1 LTLKLRGSW
10 LWLLVVVVAVA
21 AGALT
26 ACSDD
31 DDDGNGGTTDGGDG
45 LAADQ
50 TLRIRLIGEPTTLDP
65 QLAAFTPDVGVVK
78 QLWRGLFYYGD
89 VDLGIVPAAAA
100 EIPTTENGGISED
113 GLTYAIKL
121 RDDLTWSDG
130 QALTAEDFEYSLKRL
145 FDPAAG
151 GGGYYYTYYTDIIGG
166 QEAVDGGSL
175 DEVNVNA
182 VDATTLEIKL
192 SRPRA
197 TLLTLLALWPAYPVR
212 ADVVS
217 TGGSWTEA
225 GTLVGNGP
233 YVLSE
238 WAHDDHITLTANE
251 NYWGDD
257 QPTLE
262 TIVFRIQPNE
272 GAALIAYDNGE
283 LDMTPI
289 PLTDAARFADSPEQ
303 IQYAQ
308 LATLGMQF
316 NVTRA
321 PFDNVDVRRAFTAA
335 IDRDTFVNDVRGG
348 VGQATTSWLP
358 PGISGYDADRGK
370 DYAFDADQAKQFLE
384 DAGFP
389 GGEGLPD
396 VTLTVGDSQSEA
408 LSSQFVQEQVK
419 RNLGVDIEIE
429 ALEGATFQ
437 DRFLSSDFQVTLGGW
452 GADYADAENWLP
464 SLWGTEASNN
474 ISLYSN
480 AQFDDLMEQAAEE
493 LDPEKRADLYRQG
506 EAILIDE
513 DVAFG
518 AIYHNV
524 KNWLAKPWVDGI
536 AFTEADSETPGD
548 WFFTRVSIKEH

>member
-10 LWLLVVVVAVA
+10 FWLLVVALALAV
-21 AGALT
+21 GALT

-31 DDDGNGGTTDGGDG
+31 GGGNGGSTGGDG

-50 TLRIRLIGEPTTLDP
+50 TLRIRLIGEPTSLDP
-65 QLAAFTPDVGVVK
+65 QIAAFSPDVGVLK

-89 VDLGIVPAAAA
+89 VDLSIEPAAAA
-100 EIPTTENGGISED
+100 ELPTVENGGISED
-113 GLTYAIKL
+113 GLTYTIKL

-130 QALTAEDFEYSLKRL
+130 EALTAEDFEYSLKRL

-151 GGGYYYTYYTDIIGG
+151 GGGYYYAYYTDIVGG

-175 DEVNVNA
+175 DDVAVNA
-182 VDATTLEIKL
+182 VDDTTLEIKL
-192 SRPRA
+192 TQPRS

-212 ADVVS
+212 EDVVAA
-217 TGGSWTEA
+217 GESWTEA
-225 GTLVGNGP
+225 GSLVGNGP
-233 YVLSE
+233 YVLTE
-238 WAHDDHITLTANE
+238 WAHDDHITLVANE

-257 QPTLE
+257 KPILK
-262 TIVFRIQPNE
+262 TIVYRIQPNE
-272 GAALIAYDNGE
+272 AAALIAYENGE
-283 LDMTPI
+283 LDMTPV
-289 PLTDAARFADSPEQ
+289 PLTDADRFADSAEQ
-303 IQYAQ
+303 IRYAQ

-316 NVTRA
+316 NVTQA

-335 IDRDTFVNDVRGG
+335 IDRDTFVNDVRDG

-358 PGISGYDADRGK
+358 PGIPGYDPERGK
-370 DYAFDADQAKQFLE
+370 AYAFDQAQAQQFLE

-389 GGEGLPD
+389 GGEGLPE
-396 VTLTVGDSQSEA
+396 VTLMVGDSQSES
-408 LSSQFVQEQVK
+408 LSSQFVQEQIK
-419 RNLGVDIEIE
+419 RNLGVDIKIE
-429 ALEGATFQ
+429 SLEGATYQ

-452 GADYADAENWLP
+452 SADYADPENWLP
-464 SLWGTEASNN
+464 ALWSTDAGNN

-480 AQFDDLMEQAAEE
+480 TEFDDLMEQAAAE
-493 LDPEKRADLYRQG
+493 LDPEARADLYVQG
-506 EAILIDE
+506 EVILIDE
-513 DVAFG
+513 DAAFG
-518 AIYHNV
+518 PIYHNV